1 MAAYFFPEGHAKV
14 GKSMTTHQKHVC
26 MAQNCKY
33 GLLLHL
39 QRMAYMAYS
48 RQSYAADKQDGNLA
62 NPAREGK

>member
-26 MAQNCKY
+26 MVY

-48 RQSYAADKQDGNLA
+48 RQSYAADKLSVNPA
-62 NPAREGK
+62 NPARKRK

>member
-26 MAQNCKY
+26 MVY

-48 RQSYAADKQDGNLA
+48 RQSYAADKQGGSLA

>member
-26 MAQNCKY
+26 MVY
-33 GLLLHL
+33 GQLLHL

-48 RQSYAADKQDGNLA
+48 GQSYAADKQGGSLA